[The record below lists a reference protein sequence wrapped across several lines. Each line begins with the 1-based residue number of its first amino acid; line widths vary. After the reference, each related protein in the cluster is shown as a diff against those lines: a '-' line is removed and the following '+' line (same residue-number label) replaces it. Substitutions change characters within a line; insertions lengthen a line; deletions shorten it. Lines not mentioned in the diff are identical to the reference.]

1 MQIENLYVSSFPMFV
16 KLFLIVCIE
25 NSWQKNTIVKFYNN
39 ICNCDTDK
47 EIKACESMWRAP
59 E

>member
-1 MQIENLYVSSFPMFV
+1 MLV